1 MKICEYIKEYK
12 ELNFFGKMLGIKRRF
27 FETNKKYKERLN
39 YFTSAMKEP
48 PKRTKESLMQALEK
62 AGFYLNKYEITQDFN
77 TGKITTIIEI
87 Y

>member
-1 MKICEYIKEYK
+1 MKIREYIREYK
-12 ELNFFGKMLGIKRRF
+12 ELNFFGKMLRIKRGF
-27 FETNKKYKERLN
+27 FETNKKYRKRLN

-62 AGFYLNKYEITQDFN
+62 AGFYLNKYKIKQDFN
-77 TGKITTIIEI
+77 TGKITATIEI